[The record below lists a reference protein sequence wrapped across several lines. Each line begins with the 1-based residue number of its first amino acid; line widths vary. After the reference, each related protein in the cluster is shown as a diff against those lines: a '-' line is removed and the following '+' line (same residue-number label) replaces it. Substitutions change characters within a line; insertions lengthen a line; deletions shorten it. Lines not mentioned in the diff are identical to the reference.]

1 MTHPANSGAPRSGQA
16 TSVRPVRAVDSAGVV
31 ESIGDAPHADVLG
44 LRAGFL
50 GSARGRPKFFGIG
63 TQPAAA
69 AKDAPGT
76 SARSPRIVER
86 GLGVVRGLVPIGDP
100 LGDIAGHVE
109 QAASRGAVGQILEHH
124 HGAAAYVAADAAARA
139 MSLRESAR
147 LVRETI
153 SWSLVV
159 ERLVQP

>member
-1 MTHPANSGAPRSGQA
+1 
-16 TSVRPVRAVDSAGVV
+16 
-31 ESIGDAPHADVLG
+31 
-44 LRAGFL
+44 
-50 GSARGRPKFFGIG
+50 
-63 TQPAAA
+63 
-69 AKDAPGT
+69 
-76 SARSPRIVER
+76 
-86 GLGVVRGLVPIGDP
+86 
-100 LGDIAGHVE
+100 VE